1 MPTYDVVIRN
11 GRVMDPESGLDAQL
25 NVAIHGRSIAAV
37 TASPVVGSLV
47 VDAAGLVVAPGF
59 IDLHSHAQGLAEHR
73 LQAMDGVTTALELE
87 AGMAPVKRA
96 LQKMSQEGRP
106 LNYGF
111 SASWAAIR
119 MQVMADLPL
128 RASFDDIM
136 KGMSIGAWR
145 APANRSQRDH
155 IMAALESEIADGALG
170 IGVLLGYAPEVDPA
184 EYLALANVAAVSEVP
199 TFTHARALVEQEPN
213 ILIDGATEIATAA
226 RETGAHMHYCH
237 INSTSSFYLERAA
250 ELMDEADK
258 EGAKVSTEG
267 YPYGAGMTAIGS
279 APLDPDRIHILGAR
293 ATDVVY
299 ARTNERMSGAD
310 RLREVRRQDPGGL
323 AFIHYYDEAA
333 SRDRLLQAIAAPGRI
348 IASDAIPITP
358 DGPYDH
364 NAWPLPP
371 NGTTHPRTAGTFAR
385 ALRVA
390 VRESGTLTLMDALA
404 KCTILPAR
412 VLETCSPAM
421 SRKGRVQVGCDADL
435 VVFDPA
441 TVTDQATYQSTTQ
454 PSTGFRQVLVNGTR
468 VVADGELVTEAR
480 PGRAVRGRT

>member
-184 EYLALANVAAVSEVP
+184 DTWRSP
-199 TFTHARALVEQEPN
+199 TSPQSVRCLRSPTRAPW
-213 ILIDGATEIATAA
+213 
-226 RETGAHMHYCH
+226 
-237 INSTSSFYLERAA
+237 SSR
-250 ELMDEADK
+250 
-258 EGAKVSTEG
+258 
-267 YPYGAGMTAIGS
+267 
-279 APLDPDRIHILGAR
+279 
-293 ATDVVY
+293 
-299 ARTNERMSGAD
+299 N
-310 RLREVRRQDPGGL
+310 Q
-323 AFIHYYDEAA
+323 
-333 SRDRLLQAIAAPGRI
+333 
-348 IASDAIPITP
+348 
-358 DGPYDH
+358 
-364 NAWPLPP
+364 
-371 NGTTHPRTAGTFAR
+371 TF
-385 ALRVA
+385 
-390 VRESGTLTLMDALA
+390 
-404 KCTILPAR
+404 
-412 VLETCSPAM
+412 
-421 SRKGRVQVGCDADL
+421 
-435 VVFDPA
+435 
-441 TVTDQATYQSTTQ
+441 
-454 PSTGFRQVLVNGTR
+454 
-468 VVADGELVTEAR
+468 
-480 PGRAVRGRT
+480 